1 MHQSY
6 ILSEL
11 EYARK
16 WLRVVQTSS
25 WFLHDILFKEPAGR
39 AQHELIIIDLL
50 LPIQLQI
57 SRDISTNKFI
67 PFPPDQDPEASD
79 PGTKCTGPPDPVPGA
94 PLPAWPM
101 WKLPMAEQPINHGIP
116 LIPPVYIW
124 LVIEKKNKWDAH
136 PKYLQIGPNYD
147 QKYPKV
153 LVPFPNYQHEALYV
167 GYQFFQVRPWDHP
180 DDFAGE
186 TH

>member
-1 MHQSY
+1 MIPPRHSFQRTC
-6 ILSEL
+6 
-11 EYARK
+11 RK
-16 WLRVVQTSS
+16 GSAW
-25 WFLHDILFKEPAGR
+25 
-39 AQHELIIIDLL
+39 IDLL

-101 WKLPMAEQPINHGIP
+101 WKLPMAKQPVNHGIP

-136 PKYLQIGPNYD
+136 PIQNIFKSAQTMTRSIQKSWYLSQLSTRGAICWVSVFPGPTLGSPRWFRWWNPLMLT
-147 QKYPKV
+147 YP
-153 LVPFPNYQHEALYV
+153 VPYNHISYIIYL
-167 GYQFFQVRPWDHP
+167 
-180 DDFAGE
+180 
-186 TH
+186 